1 MPFPQTVASPVPDG
15 AMYTTRSF
23 GHLNFIAIHPTTE
36 VRGFSGDILIKPL
49 SQSARQ

>member
-23 GHLNFIAIHPTTE
+23 GHLNFIAIHPTC
-36 VRGFSGDILIKPL
+36 VIRGHL
-49 SQSARQ
+49 SQLTARSAEN